1 MYKENLL
8 IELEKR
14 MASVIKDLGYDLY
27 HIEYVVEGGE
37 NFLRF
42 YIENEAGIGLNDCE
56 KVSRAVSDIIDVED
70 PIDENYYLEVSSP
83 GVFRTLFKEEHFKR
97 YIGEDVTVRLNS
109 LLNGKKKFD
118 AILENIDDENIYV
131 KTEKEVITVSK
142 KILKQVTLNG
152 EI

>member
-1 MYKENLL
+1 MG
-8 IELEKR
+8 
-14 MASVIKDLGYDLY
+14 SVIKDLGYDLY

-56 KVSRAVSDIIDVED
+56 KVSRAISDIIDVED

-83 GVFRTLFKEEHFKR
+83 GVFRTLFKDEHFKR
-97 YIGEDVTVRLNS
+97 YIGEEVTVKLKS
-109 LLNGKKKFD
+109 LLNGRKKFD
-118 AILENIDDENIYV
+118 AVLDNIDDENIYV
-131 KTEKEVITVSK
+131 KANNEVITVPK